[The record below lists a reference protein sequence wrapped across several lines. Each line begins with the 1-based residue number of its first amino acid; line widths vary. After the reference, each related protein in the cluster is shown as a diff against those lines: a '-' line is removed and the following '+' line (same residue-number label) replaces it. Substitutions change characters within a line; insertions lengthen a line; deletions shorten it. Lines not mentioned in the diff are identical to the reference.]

1 MKTYQAKY
9 KDRHGKTKSC
19 NEWYLTFNDRSGIRR
34 RLKGYSNK
42 HETTKLG
49 HSVETLMA
57 NNGRLRTDADKR
69 WFTDLMPSIQKKLIE
84 WNVVDRQNTVD
95 HLATPL
101 LDHLKVFLETR
112 KARAC

>member
-19 NEWYLTFNDRSGIRR
+19 NEWYLTFNDRAGIRR

-49 HSVETLMA
+49 LEIQSVMN
-57 NNGRLRTDADKR
+57 NNGKLRTDADKK
-69 WFTDLMPSIQKKLIE
+69 WFTDLMPRIQDKLVDWGI
-84 WNVVDRQNTVD
+84 VDRQNTVD
-95 HLATPL
+95 HLTTPL
-101 LDHLKVFLETR
+101 VEHLKIFLESQL
-112 KARAC
+112 